1 MPTEKGKLE
10 MTKKLFATALAIL
23 ALGCTPQPTP
33 EAGESANLAK
43 AKALVEASAKD
54 FEAAAEAVPAAGSNP
69 DEARAVGARLRKSFE
84 ARRSEGEALQKL
96 LSDDEK
102 RKLQE
107 FGMKRLVPAVAK
119 LEAKL
124 GTDKP
129 TAAPTP
135 PPAVAPAEPASPAA
149 AR

>member
-1 MPTEKGKLE
+1 
-10 MTKKLFATALAIL
+10 MTKTVLAATLAALT
-23 ALGCTPQPTP
+23 LGCTPQPSP
-33 EAGESANLAK
+33 EAGESANLTK

-54 FEAAAEAVPAAGSNP
+54 FETAAAAVPPAGSNP
-69 DEARAVGARLRKSFE
+69 DEARAVGARLRQAFE

-96 LSDDEK
+96 LTEDEK

-107 FGMKRLVPAVAK
+107 FGLKRLVPAVAK

-129 TAAPTP
+129 AAAPAPTA
-135 PPAVAPAEPASPAA
+135 PAAPLAEPASPAA

>member
-1 MPTEKGKLE
+1 
-10 MTKKLFATALAIL
+10 MTKTLLATVLTALM
-23 ALGCTPQPTP
+23 LGCTPQPSP

-54 FEAAAEAVPAAGSNP
+54 FEAAADAVPAAGSNP
-69 DEARAVGARLRKSFE
+69 DEARAVGARLRKAFE

-96 LSDDEK
+96 LTEDEK

-107 FGMKRLVPAVAK
+107 FGLKRLVPAVAK

-129 TAAPTP
+129 AATPAPTP
-135 PPAVAPAEPASPAA
+135 AAPALAPAEPASPAA